1 LEDSKKN
8 VITQKPVYQFCVKG
22 KMLFDLLQT
31 EKALKEFKDI
41 EGIIKTFDSYIVLSV
56 ANIYYEWSTR
66 LRDQEPKQSEFLQRA
81 NEKYK
86 QVLEYDESNI
96 FAAMGIACVFAEFNK
111 VEEAVEILKKLME
124 ASPAH
129 MQRPSVLINL
139 AHLKIVMKNYETA
152 INLYT
157 KSLEKFPAGHGDLET
172 ELYLAKAYFMNEQF
186 EQALKRLKDL
196 AHRYPNDLRVKFDI
210 AICLYE

>member
-1 LEDSKKN
+1 MDAYIRLAYIYFKKGNHQRAFVLLDDAKKN
-8 VITQKPVYQFCVKG
+8 VVTQKPIYQFCVKG
-22 KMLFDLLQT
+22 KMLADICQT
-31 EKALKEFKDI
+31 EKAIKEFKDL
-41 EGIIKTFDSYIVLSV
+41 EGIIKAFDSYIVLSV

-66 LRDQEPKQSEFLQRA
+66 MRENEGKQSEFLQRA

-96 FAAMGIACVFAEFNK
+96 FAAMGIACIFAEFNK
-111 VEEAVEILKKLME
+111 VEEAVEILKKLKE

-129 MQRPSVLINL
+129 MQRPSITINL
-139 AHLKIVMKNYETA
+139 AHLNMVLKSYESA

-157 KSLEKFPAGHGDLET
+157 IALEKFPNGQGDIET

-186 EQALKRLKDL
+186 E
-196 AHRYPNDLRVKFDI
+196 
-210 AICLYE
+210 